1 MSNSQNKKNEQQ
13 NNLCTTLTE
22 QWKKGELEN
31 DWYYIRTTNGI
42 EKWEYIKQSHGFGY
56 YETEWVLE
64 VLAPV
69 PSYEEYQQLRKFLE
83 EFNALEV
90 VKENE
95 QLKLIIKRTKASGNY
110 PGRVSAYKARIINL
124 SEENQQLKELLKE
137 CISEI
142 HEMAETQ
149 DNRNI
154 TIYNFLSAELLTKIT
169 NAIGEK

>member
-1 MSNSQNKKNEQQ
+1 M
-13 NNLCTTLTE
+13 TLTE

-69 PSYEEYQQLRKFLE
+69 PSYDDFK
-83 EFNALEV
+83 
-90 VKENE
+90 
-95 QLKLIIKRTKASGNY
+95 
-110 PGRVSAYKARIINL
+110 RIIDDWRDVSYENKNL
-124 SEENQQLKELLKE
+124 KKLLLSSRGFVDKERITLETSGFGHNEYCRRTKELLTA
-137 CISEI
+137 I
-142 HEMAETQ
+142 
-149 DNRNI
+149 D
-154 TIYNFLSAELLTKIT
+154 